1 MKHMKIYNQSPL
13 PFQGQKRNFVKA
25 FREGLKDF
33 DQNHTFVD
41 LFGGSGLLSHT
52 VKTVY
57 PSARVVY
64 NDYDNFLQRLNSI
77 ESTNKLLD
85 RLRIALAGY
94 PRKQQISG
102 QLRSDILSIVKE
114 ADASGY
120 VDYITLSSNLLFSMN
135 FAADFQSLSKETLY
149 NKVRLSNY
157 EAPNYLLGVDIVRKD
172 YKAVFNEF
180 KSINKV
186 VFLVDPPYL
195 STDTATYSS
204 NSYWKLK
211 DYLDVLQVLVNQNY
225 FYFTSNKS
233 QIVELCEWIST
244 VSATANPFANAK
256 RNAHVTSTS
265 YNSGYVDIMYHYKK
279 PHNNKE

>member
-1 MKHMKIYNQSPL
+1 MMKSYNQSPL
-13 PFQGQKRNFVKA
+13 PFQGQKRNFVRP
-25 FREGLKDF
+25 FRENLKRF
-33 DQNHTFVD
+33 DDSFTYVD

-57 PSARVVY
+57 PKAKVVY
-64 NDYDNFLQRLNSI
+64 NDYDNFKQRLNGI
-77 ESTNKLLD
+77 AKTNKLLEQ
-85 RLRIALAGY
+85 LRIVLANY
-94 PRKQQISG
+94 PRKQVVTG
-102 QLRSDILSIVKE
+102 QAR
-114 ADASGY
+114 ADVVEVIKQADKAGY

-135 FAADFQSLSKETLY
+135 YAANLKQLCGENLY

-157 EAPNYLLGVDIVRKD
+157 DATGYLEGVSVIRDD
-172 YKAVFNEF
+172 YKAIFSEF
-180 KSINKV
+180 KRSSKV

-204 NSYWKLK
+204 NGYWKLR

-244 VSATANPFANAK
+244 VSTTANPFAEAV
-256 RNAHVTSTS
+256 RNEHRTYTSHNT
-265 YNSGYVDIMYHYKK
+265 GYVDIMYHYKK
-279 PHNNKE
+279 NDNE